1 MNFTRR
7 TPKSITSG
15 MLTVIIVAWLISPV
29 EMSRAA
35 EGAKPAAERTAQ
47 GALAVVQEMAR
58 AMRENDA
65 DGIER
70 LLADDWAVISARGG
84 LAEGKSVFSDGIK
97 SGYLTRK
104 TFDMSE
110 PRVRLYGNIALV
122 TTKLHLAGTFG
133 GKPFDVKERES
144 DVLHWKDGG
153 WKIVLT
159 HESFED

>member
-1 MNFTRR
+1 MNDRKWETDVRR
-7 TPKSITSG
+7 IGILGVSVLALFIAPMET
-15 MLTVIIVAWLISPV
+15 
-29 EMSRAA
+29 SRAA
-35 EGAKPAAERTAQ
+35 AGAKPATERSAA

-84 LAEGKSVFSDGIK
+84 LAEGKSVFPDGIK
-97 SGYLTRK
+97 SGHLTRK
-104 TFDMSE
+104 IFDMSE

-122 TTKLHLAGTFG
+122 TTKLHLAGTFS
-133 GKPFDVKERES
+133 GKSFDVKERET
-144 DVLHWKDGG
+144 DVLHWHNGA

-159 HESFED
+159 HESFEE